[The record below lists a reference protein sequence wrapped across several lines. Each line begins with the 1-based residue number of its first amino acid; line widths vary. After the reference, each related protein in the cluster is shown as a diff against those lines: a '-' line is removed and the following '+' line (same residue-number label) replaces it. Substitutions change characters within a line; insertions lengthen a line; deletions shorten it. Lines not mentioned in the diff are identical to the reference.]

1 MTVTHGVC
9 FCSERRRSVAVHER
23 RAQTPVF
30 IPATGDERF
39 RSWVTFNVLGRSRV
53 PPGFG
58 YRFVAQARQHSGH
71 SIDRGRAVIGRA
83 PPVARVCGSRVRSA
97 GTGRQACRN
106 IADTDGKYSATGIDR
121 SKSCAPSRA
130 MDAAKNAVETR
141 MPGINPR
148 RAVGKTDERV
158 TTGRF
163 LTESPRSNREMH
175 TFA

>member
-9 FCSERRRSVAVHER
+9 SCSERCRSVAVHEG

-58 YRFVAQARQHSGH
+58 YRFVAQARQHSGP

-83 PPVARVCGSRVRSA
+83 PPIARACGTRDRSA
-97 GTGRQACRN
+97 NAGQQARQN
-106 IADTDGKYSATGIDR
+106 NADTGGKYSPTGTDR
-121 SKSCAPSRA
+121 SNTGAPPRA
-130 MDAAKNAVETR
+130 GAAIKDAARGK
-141 MPGINPR
+141 MPGINR
-148 RAVGKTDERV
+148 RRVAGKTDEAV
-158 TTGRF
+158 TIWRF
-163 LTESPRSNREMH
+163 LTESPSSNRGMH